1 MQFNLNT
8 VSIVLIIEVILID
21 RDRSFAQKYIIVYFN

>member
-21 RDRSFAQKYIIVYFN
+21 RDGSFAQKYIIVYFN

>member
-21 RDRSFAQKYIIVYFN
+21 RGRSFAQKYIIVYFN